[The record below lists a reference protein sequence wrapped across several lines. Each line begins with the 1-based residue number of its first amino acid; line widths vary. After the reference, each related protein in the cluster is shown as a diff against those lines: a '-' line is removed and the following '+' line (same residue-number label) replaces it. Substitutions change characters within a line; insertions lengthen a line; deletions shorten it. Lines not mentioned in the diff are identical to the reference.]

1 MIFEYGEKVTK
12 FQYIDYKINN
22 IDYKNLYFCSNQLS
36 NVMNVIMEIS
46 LLIFFFLSLSLS
58 SILFIQCFASTIKN
72 IYIS

>member
-46 LLIFFFLSLSLS
+46 LLIFFFSLSLS